1 MLSKKVIFTFSIIS
15 AIGLVLIAFAYFH
28 PKAIETVSAS
38 VSVPSEQIFAP
49 ADGILKSINVEDYA
63 DVKVGDVI
71 AQIEVTLAAAKCQDK
86 KTSETIQQKAVKDY
100 ENAAIMYKD
109 GIITQEQYDKS
120 LENLRAVQAKKPC
133 SAEAKQTENILALKN
148 GKAVIGSYKVGDSIS
163 EGDLVAEVYTDKPQ
177 IHAYFSP
184 KQVKN
189 LPVGADSEISIIKY
203 PEKHLT
209 GVVKA
214 LDTVDI
220 MGRLVVIDING
231 DTSDMILKNGD
242 AATVKI
248 KK

>member
-15 AIGLVLIAFAYFH
+15 VIGIGLIAFAYFQ
-28 PKAIETVSAS
+28 PKTIETVSAS
-38 VSVPSEQIFAP
+38 VSVPTEQIFSP
-49 ADGILKSINVEDYA
+49 ADGVLKSINVEDYA
-63 DVKVGDVI
+63 NVNVGDVI
-71 AQIEVTLAAAKCQDK
+71 AQVEVTLSAAKCQDK
-86 KTSETIQQKAVKDY
+86 KTSEAIQQKAVKDY

-109 GIITQEQYDKS
+109 GVITQEQYDKS

-133 SAEAKQTENILALKN
+133 SAETKQAENILALKS
-148 GKAVIGSYKVGDSIS
+148 GKVVIGSYKVGDSIN
-163 EGDLVAEVYTDKPQ
+163 EGDLIADVYTDKPQ

-189 LPVGADSEISIIKY
+189 LHVGADAQIAIIKY
-203 PEKHLT
+203 PEKPLT

-214 LDTVDI
+214 LGATDI
-220 MGRLVVIDING
+220 MGRLVVIDIND